1 MELLPWAAA
10 GLALFMLGRL
20 FPLRAEVT
28 HSSARQLPPVRTAD
42 LTAVDRGSRPSIAA
56 FVGVQVKTLNPDP
69 GHTAK
74 RASHPAALR
83 YAARW

>member
-20 FPLRAEVT
+20 FPLRAEGT

-56 FVGVQVKTLNPDP
+56 FVGVQVKNPDL